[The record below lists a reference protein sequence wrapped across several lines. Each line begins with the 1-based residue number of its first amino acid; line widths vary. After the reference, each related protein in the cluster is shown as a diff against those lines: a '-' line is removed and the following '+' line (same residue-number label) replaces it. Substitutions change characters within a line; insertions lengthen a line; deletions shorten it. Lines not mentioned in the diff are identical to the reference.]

1 MHHFLRRSVIYIAV
15 RFQRAHTRPM
25 LRPLMLPQILIAVN
39 SLPILVHKS
48 QKIGLVELLQD
59 PRDAG
64 VVPIADIW
72 AFAVT

>member
-1 MHHFLRRSVIYIAV
+1 
-15 RFQRAHTRPM
+15 
-25 LRPLMLPQILIAVN
+25 MLPQILIAVN